1 MNSQGAK
8 LEELVEKTHQVS
20 SDEERKEV
28 AEQANKIHEKVTGHA
43 MTIDEHGLAVY
54 YILDKKCVQAVRM
67 AFTISRRS
75 EDAEI

>member
-43 MTIDEHGLAVY
+43 MTIDEHGNIETNTEEA
-54 YILDKKCVQAVRM
+54 KKCPKLH
-67 AFTISRRS
+67 
-75 EDAEI
+75 